1 MKMFSLQ
8 WGKEKLL
15 RMYTLEICYQ
25 EHTNKSEPNKN
36 NCFCRSWSPL
46 RVTNDGLY
54 KVLDFIKNIDYSD
67 ILIPLIYA
75 LISAYILYIYYII
88 LCHIYRERERKRE
101 STSPFLKLK
110 IGVLCE
116 KKNPKYILS
125 LHL

>member
-1 MKMFSLQ
+1 M
-8 WGKEKLL
+8 
-15 RMYTLEICYQ
+15 
-25 EHTNKSEPNKN
+25 
-36 NCFCRSWSPL
+36 
-46 RVTNDGLY
+46 
-54 KVLDFIKNIDYSD
+54 LDFIKNIDYSD